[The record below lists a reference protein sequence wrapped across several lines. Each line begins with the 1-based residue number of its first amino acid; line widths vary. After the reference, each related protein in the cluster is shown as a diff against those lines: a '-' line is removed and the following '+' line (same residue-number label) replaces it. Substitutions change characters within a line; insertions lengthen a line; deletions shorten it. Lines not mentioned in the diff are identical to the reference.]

1 MIDGETRVV
10 RLTALTDG
18 PAQKVRSFT
27 MRHNAMRVAIALF
40 ILAAV
45 GSIGSAP
52 ARGSDLN
59 GMPAVSPTTQP
70 SASTPQGQG
79 KTEDRREAM
88 HQLNVAC
95 GDDMKKFCRHVQPGG
110 GRLVQCLEH
119 NQSEIPPNCSQR
131 LNKKESQEEKGPER
145 GVQPD

>member
-1 MIDGETRVV
+1 
-10 RLTALTDG
+10 
-18 PAQKVRSFT
+18 
-27 MRHNAMRVAIALF
+27 MRHNAMGVGIGLF
-40 ILAAV
+40 ILTAV
-45 GSIGSAP
+45 ESVSSVP

-59 GMPAVSPTTQP
+59 GMPAVSPTQP

-79 KTEDRREAM
+79 KTDNRREAM
-88 HQLNVAC
+88 HQLNAA
-95 GDDMKKFCRHVQPGG
+95 GGEDMKKFCGHVQPGG

-131 LNKKESQEEKGPER
+131 LNKKESQEERGPER

>member
-1 MIDGETRVV
+1 MIDGETHVV

-27 MRHNAMRVAIALF
+27 MRHNAMRVGIALF

-45 GSIGSAP
+45 GSICSAP

-59 GMPAVSPTTQP
+59 GMPAGSPTTQP
-70 SASTPQGQG
+70 SASTSQGQG
-79 KTEDRREAM
+79 QTEDRREAM

-110 GRLVQCLEH
+110 GRIVQCLEH
-119 NQSEIPPNCSQR
+119 YQSEISPNCSQW
-131 LNKKESQEEKGPER
+131 LNRKESQEGSGPER